1 MQPRPPLVHAVKGSA
16 SSNASSLIEP
26 DASSRLLNPRGGP
39 AAIFAAFLVAAD
51 ASTILESFKQLL
63 EATRTPPNSGCQML
77 SRLREAL
84 LDQLQFRQRKLLHT
98 LHARATQ
105 GEYATAAGAV
115 AAGSAPLKAMVL
127 GGGPIGLRCAIEL
140 AMLGHSVLALE
151 QRTEFGRLNILH
163 LWDWVANDLA
173 ELGIKDLD
181 PSIFASG
188 DYLHCG
194 TSQLQHSLLKI
205 ALLVGV
211 QVRLG
216 ANVRTL
222 ADLRAVEPH
231 QARTTSR
238 RSLEWPADVRLSLDN
253 APGVPPLLQFGASS
267 DAVEGLADGVR
278 GMHLSVDGR
287 PLPTLQVQ
295 QRRRSEDA
303 VFNADVLVDAT
314 GARCELF
321 RTIGFEQVTALKSA
335 RALGV
340 VVHFHNRK
348 TPTENALEEKNW
360 AQQYHKARFEQLK
373 ERGVQLQNLV
383 YYRSTGAFSEV
394 ASHYFVMTAESGSL
408 RAMGALR
415 STDVPEWQLCQSAN
429 VDRAQLEAFVR
440 IAVSEFVPALADAEL
455 VAKQGVQIFD
465 FSERKVSNKASVLL
479 DATRLHGAPGAQ
491 VLVTRVGDAL
501 QEPFWVRRWLPI
513 PGPGS
518 CYLLLTNHAGGSI
531 PVPTARGPRH

>member
-1 MQPRPPLVHAVKGSA
+1 MPQRPPVQPRPPLVHAVQGSA

-26 DASSRLLNPRGGP
+26 DASSRLLTPRGGP

-105 GEYATAAGAV
+105 GEYATAAVAV

-253 APGVPPLLQFGASS
+253 APGVPPLLPFGASS

-465 FSERKVSNKASVLL
+465 FSERKVSNKASVLI

-501 QEPFWVRRWLPI
+501 QEPFW
-513 PGPGS
+513 
-518 CYLLLTNHAGGSI
+518 
-531 PVPTARGPRH
+531 